1 MDIKELTKELCKK
14 HCHHL
19 CHDTKDCVVEDE
31 AREYLHSALT
41 NEGKVSAKDKLLL
54 INENKSNNFDVKSN
68 KELFKQA
75 LVEGV
80 NRRIDKTINPPTY
93 DEMLGK
99 IAGMSYESPI
109 DIVVGEVQFK
119 FEQDV
124 MKAIQSY
131 DICVD
136 RDELIKALQYDRH
149 QYEKGFADACKLNT
163 KGEWISVDER
173 LPENELER
181 VLVTLKQ
188 GTFTNTIGTNK
199 VDTDIFVEGRWVRW
213 GRYVTHW
220 MPLPEAPKMKGGE

>member
-1 MDIKELTKELCKK
+1 MDKFSVPKITYSRKGEE
-14 HCHHL
+14 
-19 CHDTKDCVVEDE
+19 
-31 AREYLHSALT
+31 R
-41 NEGKVSAKDKLLL
+41 GL
-54 INENKSNNFDVKSN
+54 IYES
-68 KELFKQA
+68 
-75 LVEGV
+75 
-80 NRRIDKTINPPTY
+80 TNPPTY

-136 RDELIKALQYDRH
+136 RDELITALQYDRH

-173 LPENELER
+173 LPEANTQ
-181 VLVTLKQ
+181 VLAINSD
-188 GTFTNTIGTNK
+188 GEF
-199 VDTDIFVEGRWVRW
+199 
-213 GRYVTHW
+213 YVATYIEHKISPSARGYMTWASGMYNGKPTHW
-220 MPLPEAPKMKGGE
+220 MPLPEAPKVKGGE